1 MSFIPLGQV
10 GQTLSSSSFVRAD
23 SIQGGT
29 ITAQELIL
37 AGGTHGVLRSQN
49 YNATSETGWAIF
61 GDGSASFY
69 GLLTIGDNA
78 VITGDLYSSN
88 WNGTIP
94 ANLATED
101 AGASAGYYLDSSVG
115 SMQLEGDFFLGGDL
129 DVDGTITINS
139 GSGDRLT
146 VAGESLFTGDM
157 ELDGAIDIDGDILL
171 SGDILFERG
180 TSALIETNDAPVNGD
195 TWLRI
200 WQVSNTGRIQ
210 GIKKSGGSETVSA
223 ELQVTNDGFGI
234 AQGVLDLA
242 GSGGIDSSLGAD
254 IDIAIAG
261 TTILTID
268 GTNGVYLG
276 SSGTRVDNN
285 GALLSVNEVQVQD
298 GSITDPSYTFT
309 SDSNSGF
316 YRVGEN
322 DIGVTLGSKQHIL
335 FSDGDPT
342 LTVTPDHAD
351 GNVVLKL
358 AIERPWEFR
367 QLSTGASTGLEF
379 MSTSNKAVYIGGD
392 TLGHVLG
399 INASDG
405 HIYIQEG
412 FDSIGNHETLRAD
425 RFVSGTLSK
434 VGYYSSWAYQ
444 KKHIKPVNDRRRW
457 KREWFLE
464 LEPVAYERR
473 RGHHSDKDKDGYRP
487 IELGFTIENL
497 IENTNLLT
505 TRGNRVGDSPDEFA
519 ILAVTVDYV
528 QHLEKRIA
536 ELETKV
542 AALT

>member
-23 SIQGGT
+23 TIQGGT

-49 YNATSETGWAIF
+49 YNATAETGWAIF

-78 VITGDLYSSN
+78 IITGDLYSSN

-101 AGASAGYYLDSSVG
+101 SGASAGYYLDSSVG
-115 SMQLEGDFFLGGDL
+115 SMQLEGDFFVGGDM
-129 DVDGTITINS
+129 DIT
-139 GSGDRLT
+139 
-146 VAGESLFTGDM
+146 
-157 ELDGAIDIDGDILL
+157 GDILIA
-171 SGDILFERG
+171 GDILFDRG
-180 TSALIETNDAPVNGD
+180 SGALIETNDAPENGD
-195 TWLRI
+195 TWLKI
-200 WQVSNTGRIQ
+200 WQVSNVGRIQ

-223 ELQVTNDGFGI
+223 ELQVTTDGFNI

-367 QLSTGASTGLEF
+367 QLSSGASTGLEF
-379 MSTSNKAVYIGGD
+379 MSTSNKAIYIGGD

-405 HIYIQEG
+405 HIYILEG

-434 VGYYSSWAYQ
+434 VGYYSSWAHQ